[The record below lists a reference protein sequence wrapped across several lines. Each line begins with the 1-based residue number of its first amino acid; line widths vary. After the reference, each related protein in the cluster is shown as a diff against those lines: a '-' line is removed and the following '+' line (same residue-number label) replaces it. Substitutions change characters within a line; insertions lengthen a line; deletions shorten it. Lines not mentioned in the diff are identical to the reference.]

1 MAAVPFGFSFG
12 DFVAAVEIIHKA
24 AQALR
29 RSAGARNQ
37 FCQAAADLESLER
50 VLKRVQA
57 LGPTTTSPETLAAIQ
72 LYAHTCQ
79 LPLRQ
84 FTQRIKEYERHLSP
98 LHDTGVHV
106 LNDIKVGYWKVKWA
120 LQIESDVAKLKAAIG
135 PGLTAIS
142 LLLQVES
149 LESNAASQTD
159 LKHVARLVQHAT
171 LLSEQ
176 TWSALQKQAITVNNN
191 NLTTANI
198 TADSRKILE
207 HLPLLASRCQ
217 IRQLATDLE
226 KVSAKVDTAATKD
239 QADQLTAELRG
250 SNITQKKYQSES
262 LTIAQSYETRILETG
277 QKIDDIQKLMTVI
290 LTILSSQSKPVTAAV
305 SGQSASVSPVVTNP
319 ANGTPSHVAIAV
331 PPASA
336 LRPTVMWLLETLR
349 RVLCSMVVL
358 LTMFPNVLA
367 QLRTCMTFLHHP
379 MLLSGNSIAL
389 TDALNR
395 TKLLPYE
402 YFCNW
407 KVLEPWL
414 QRSFQNLP
422 GESRVA
428 RGRFAMFKQ
437 LKSRTG
443 PEIPISQWERCV
455 FAGDEI
461 VMSMLVNFDNSE
473 SQCRRCGTSLP
484 DNDTDG
490 VWRTW

>member
-12 DFVAAVEIIHKA
+12 DFVAAVEIIHKT

-29 RSAGARNQ
+29 RSAGAQNQ

-50 VLKRVQA
+50 VMKRVQA

-72 LYAHTCQ
+72 LYAYTCQ

-84 FTQRIKEYERHLSP
+84 FTQRIKEYEHHLSP
-98 LHDTGVHV
+98 PHDTGVHV

-149 LESNAASQTD
+149 LESNGASQTD
-159 LKHVARLVQHAT
+159 LKHVVRLVQHAT

-176 TWSALQKQAITVNNN
+176 TWSALQTQAIVVNRN
-191 NLTTANI
+191 NLTVANI

-207 HLPLLASRCQ
+207 HLPLLASRSQ
-217 IRQLATDLE
+217 IRDLATDLD

-239 QADQLTAELRG
+239 QADQLTAELRD
-250 SNITQKKYQSES
+250 SSITQKKYHSES
-262 LTIAQSYETRILETG
+262 LTIAQSCETRMLKTY
-277 QKIDDIQKLMTVI
+277 QKVEDIQNLMTVI
-290 LTILSSQSKPVTAAV
+290 LTILLAQSERVTAQPSV
-305 SGQSASVSPVVTNP
+305 RSASISPVITNL
-319 ANGTPSHVAIAV
+319 ANGTPSHVAIAI

-358 LTMFPNVLA
+358 LTMFPNVVA
-367 QLRTCMTFLHHP
+367 QLRTCMTFLHYP

-407 KVLEPWL
+407 KLLEPWL

-428 RGRFAMFKQ
+428 RGEFAMFKQ
-437 LKSRTG
+437 FKNRTG
-443 PEIPISQWERCV
+443 PEILINQWEHSV

-461 VMSMLVNFDNSE
+461 VMSMLVNFGSSE
-473 SQCRRCGTSLP
+473 AQCRRCGISLP
-484 DNDTDG
+484 DGDTDD
-490 VWRTW
+490 VWRAW

>member
-12 DFVAAVEIIHKA
+12 DLVAAVEIIHKA

-29 RSAGARNQ
+29 RSAGAQNQ
-37 FCQAAADLESLER
+37 FRQAAADLESLEM

-57 LGPTTTSPETLAAIQ
+57 LGPTITSPETLAAIQ
-72 LYAHTCQ
+72 LYAYTCQ

-98 LHDTGVHV
+98 PHDTGAHV
-106 LNDIKVGYWKVKWA
+106 LNDIKVGYWNVKWA
-120 LQIESDVAKLKAAIG
+120 LQVESDVAKLKAAIG

-171 LLSEQ
+171 ILNEQ
-176 TWSALQKQAITVNNN
+176 TWSALKTQAITVNRID
-191 NLTTANI
+191 LTAAN
-198 TADSRKILE
+198 TTSDSRKILQS
-207 HLPLLASRCQ
+207 LPLLASRCQ
-217 IRQLATDLE
+217 IHGLAADLD
-226 KVSAKVDTAATKD
+226 KISAKVDIVATKD
-239 QADQLTAELRG
+239 QANQLTAALRDND
-250 SNITQKKYQSES
+250 SKQQKYHLES
-262 LTIAQSYETRILETG
+262 LTIAKSCETHVLETG
-277 QKIDDIQKLMTVI
+277 QKVDNIQNLMAVI
-290 LTILSSQSKPVTAAV
+290 LAILSAQSEPVTAQP
-305 SGQSASVSPVVTNP
+305 SGQSASVLPTTASSADGTSSRCDN
-319 ANGTPSHVAIAV
+319 ATPSV
-331 PPASA
+331 SA
-336 LRPTVMWLLETLR
+336 LRPAILWLRETLR
-349 RVLCSMVVL
+349 RVLCSMIVL
-358 LTMFPNVLA
+358 LTMFPNVVA
-367 QLRTCMTFLHHP
+367 QLRTCMTFIRHP

-402 YFCNW
+402 YFCSWNL
-407 KVLEPWL
+407 LEPWL

-428 RGRFAMFKQ
+428 RGKFAMFKQ
-437 LKSRTG
+437 FKSRTG
-443 PEIPISQWERCV
+443 PEIPVSQWERCV

-461 VMSMLVNFDNSE
+461 VMSMLVDFESSE
-473 SQCRRCGTSLP
+473 SQCRRCDTSLP
-484 DNDTDG
+484 DDDTDE

>member
-84 FTQRIKEYERHLSP
+84 FTQRIKEYERHLSLP
-98 LHDTGVHV
+98 HDTGVHV

-149 LESNAASQTD
+149 LESNAVSQTD

-191 NLTTANI
+191 NLTAANI

-207 HLPLLASRCQ
+207 HLPLIASRCQ
-217 IRQLATDLE
+217 IRELATDLD

-239 QADQLTAELRG
+239 QADQLIAELRD
-250 SNITQKKYQSES
+250 SAITQKKYHSES
-262 LTIAQSYETRILETG
+262 FTIAQNCETRILETG
-277 QKIDDIQKLMTVI
+277 QKVDDIQKLMAVI
-290 LTILSSQSKPVTAAV
+290 LTILSAQSEPVTAQPSV
-305 SGQSASVSPVVTNP
+305 QSASAPPVITNP
-319 ANGTPSHVAIAV
+319 ANGTPSHVAIAI

-336 LRPTVMWLLETLR
+336 LQPTVMWLLETLR

-358 LTMFPNVLA
+358 LTMFPNVVA

-407 KVLEPWL
+407 KLLEPWL

-428 RGRFAMFKQ
+428 RGEFAMFKQ
-437 LKSRTG
+437 FKNRTG
-443 PEIPISQWERCV
+443 PEILINQWEHSV
-455 FAGDEI
+455 FAGDEV
-461 VMSMLVNFDNSE
+461 VMSMLVFLNGFN
-473 SQCRRCGTSLP
+473 SQCRRCSTSLP
-484 DNDTDG
+484 PDDTNE